1 MNNIKRIRLDLG
13 LTQEEMADK
22 LEINICTYRNYETG
36 KRTLTFETLIKL
48 LKLRGTEKDLEMVEL
63 LEGLL

>member
-1 MNNIKRIRLDLG
+1 MSTIKKIRLDLG

-36 KRTLTFETLIKL
+36 KRI
-48 LKLRGTEKDLEMVEL
+48 LKDYLR
-63 LEGLL
+63 